1 MVIVHQEYYFD
12 GFWLIFIP
20 LIHCTLSLEVID
32 DLNGKLVRA
41 YRIFTIKENG
51 NTITKGTC
59 SYIQARHK

>member
-1 MVIVHQEYYFD
+1 MAIVHQEYYFD
-12 GFWLIFIP
+12 GFWLTFIP

-32 DLNGKLVRA
+32 NLSGKLIRP

-51 NTITKGTC
+51 NMITKVTC